1 MAAIPGGKT
10 YHHGDLRNALI
21 GAAVDLATEGGPE
34 RVVLREAARRVG
46 VSPTAAYRH
55 FEGRGALLAA
65 VREHAR
71 QALADAM
78 EDTAARPRAD
88 GSPLTAE
95 ARLAA
100 LCRGYVAFAV
110 EQPGLYRSAF
120 SAPRTEPG
128 GRAGAGRLAGQAVE
142 AAHAAGIAGVG
153 AAALGAGPAPER
165 DGADCGPAGAG
176 VRAFGLLTDA
186 LAAVSAAAR
195 PPRASRPAAEV
206 AAWSAVH
213 GLSLLLLEGPLRRLP
228 AQRRDD
234 VVESTLAMVVSGTR
248 AP

>member
-1 MAAIPGGKT
+1 MAAISGGKT

-21 GAAVDLATEGGPE
+21 CAAVGLATEGGPE

-55 FEGRGALLAA
+55 FEGRGELLAA

-71 QALADAM
+71 HALADAM
-78 EDTAARPRAD
+78 ERTAVRAPGAD
-88 GSPLTAE
+88 DPALAAE

-110 EQPGLYRSAF
+110 AQPGLYRSAF
-120 SAPRTEPG
+120 SAPRAD
-128 GRAGAGRLAGQAVE
+128 AGAAGT
-142 AAHAAGIAGVG
+142 AAEGPG
-153 AAALGAGPAPER
+153 A
-165 DGADCGPAGAG
+165 AG
-176 VRAFGLLTDA
+176 VRAFALLTDA
-186 LAAVSAAAR
+186 LGAVAAAAR
-195 PPRASRPAAEV
+195 PPRAARPAAEA

-213 GLSLLLLEGPLRRLP
+213 GLSLLLLEDPLRRLP

-248 AP
+248 AC

>member
-1 MAAIPGGKT
+1 MAAISVGKT

-71 QALADAM
+71 HALADSM
-78 EDTAARPRAD
+78 EDAVARQRAD
-88 GSPLTAE
+88 GSPLSAE

-128 GRAGAGRLAGQAVE
+128 GPAGGAHDTDVDADCATAG
-142 AAHAAGIAGVG
+142 G
-153 AAALGAGPAPER
+153 AAGPAAGRGGSEH
-165 DGADCGPAGAG
+165 GPAGAG

-186 LAAVSAAAR
+186 LDAVAAAAR
-195 PPRASRPAAEV
+195 PPRAPRPAAEV

>member
-1 MAAIPGGKT
+1 MAAVSGGKT

-21 GAAVDLATEGGPE
+21 CAAVDLATEGGPE

-55 FEGRGALLAA
+55 FEGRGELLAA
-65 VREHAR
+65 VRDHAR
-71 QALADAM
+71 RALADSM
-78 EDTAARPRAD
+78 ERAAARTPGADDPARA
-88 GSPLTAE
+88 AE

-120 SAPRTEPG
+120 GARGADTE
-128 GRAGAGRLAGQAVE
+128 ADT
-142 AAHAAGIAGVG
+142 AGV
-153 AAALGAGPAPER
+153 E
-165 DGADCGPAGAG
+165 
-176 VRAFGLLTDA
+176 VRAFTLLTDA
-186 LAAVSAAAR
+186 LAAVAATAR
-195 PPRASRPAAEV
+195 PPRTARPAAEA

-248 AP
+248 AAR

>member
-1 MAAIPGGKT
+1 MAAISGGKT

-21 GAAVDLATEGGPE
+21 GAAVDLACEGGPE

-55 FEGRGALLAA
+55 FEGRCELLAA
-65 VREHAR
+65 VRDHAR
-71 QALADAM
+71 RALADSM
-78 EDTAARPRAD
+78 ERAAARVPGAD
-88 GSPLTAE
+88 DPALAAE

-100 LCRGYVAFAV
+100 VCRGYVAFAV

-120 SAPRTEPG
+120 GAPRTAPG
-128 GRAGAGRLAGQAVE
+128 DGDHGAEGGTAE
-142 AAHAAGIAGVG
+142 
-153 AAALGAGPAPER
+153 
-165 DGADCGPAGAG
+165 
-176 VRAFGLLTDA
+176 VRAFTLLTDA
-186 LAAVSAAAR
+186 LGAVAATAR
-195 PPRASRPAAEV
+195 PPRASRPAADA

-234 VVESTLAMVVSGTR
+234 VVDSTLAMVVSGTR
-248 AP
+248 NP